1 MKLVFK
7 IIGLIVGIFIALV
20 IFLAIMFYKDFK
32 MPVEQYTQ
40 SEEYFQKRLD
50 DELQLIMTDDTKE
63 NIEVTLTEVFI
74 NQFMMRELSKDNPK
88 YQDEA
93 FKDEPAYEYMYLSA
107 TSGMR
112 AGIKGVSTDILEDRI
127 DLVVSVH
134 ALAGSTRLYKTG
146 VYLSLDVILDEDDE
160 YVFKVRKI
168 NIGKLGLPVKT
179 GLNIANYITS
189 KINGKSINEMANE
202 ALPFGVFDSKTASFT
217 ATEQTVLDYATSQDV
232 GYGALLEII
241 YTRNLINIAVE
252 DENISIGFAL
262 GQLRKLPTDATS
274 PTFNPITDTAGQVSF
289 MNGLAAQFLA
299 EILNPSANPYVD
311 LNEIEANQIV
321 DYSLK
326 DSLQFEQEFKLKINE
341 TEEVIYHF
349 NSSKLFLTMEDNIL
363 SLHLPFEITRD
374 GITEKFD
381 ILFNIDSTVSV
392 EAEDLVLTITGMRI
406 GTAVLTET
414 EIQMI
419 EDTYGS
425 GMIQEGKVRI
435 TKEQLSEAFAGQNIE
450 FNDAEV
456 VNGMLRL
463 YYNFN

>member
-7 IIGLIVGIFIALV
+7 IIGLIVGIFIALI
-20 IFLAIMFYKDFK
+20 IFLAVMFYKDFK

-40 SEEYFQKRLD
+40 SEEYFQKQLD
-50 DELQLIMTDDTKE
+50 DEIQLMMINDTKE

-88 YQDEA
+88 FQDDA
-93 FKDEPAYEYMYLSA
+93 FKDEPEYEYMYLSA

-134 ALAGSTRLYKTG
+134 ALADSTRLYKTG
-146 VYLSLDVILDEDDE
+146 VYLSLDVILDENDE

-189 KINGKSINEMANE
+189 KINGKSINDMANE
-202 ALPFGVFDSKTASFT
+202 ALPFGVFDSKTVSFT
-217 ATEQTVLDYATSQDV
+217 ATEQTVLDYATSQDA

-252 DENISIGFAL
+252 DENISFGFAL
-262 GQLRKLPTDATS
+262 GQLRKLPTDANP
-274 PTFNPITDTAGQVSF
+274 PTFNPITNSAGQTAF
-289 MNGLAAQFLA
+289 MLGLATQFL
-299 EILNPSANPYVD
+299 NPPTELYVD

-341 TEEVIYHF
+341 TDEVIYHF
-349 NSSKLFLTMEDNIL
+349 KSSKLFLTMEDDVL

-374 GITEKFD
+374 DITEKFEM
-381 ILFNIDSTVSV
+381 LFNIDSTVSV
-392 EAEDLVLTITGMRI
+392 ESEDLVLTITGMRI

>member
-134 ALAGSTRLYKTG
+134 ALAGGTRLYKTG

-217 ATEQTVLDYATSQDV
+217 ATEQTVLDYATSQDA

-252 DENISIGFAL
+252 IGRAH
-262 GQLRKLPTDATS
+262 
-274 PTFNPITDTAGQVSF
+274 V
-289 MNGLAAQFLA
+289 
-299 EILNPSANPYVD
+299 
-311 LNEIEANQIV
+311 
-321 DYSLK
+321 
-326 DSLQFEQEFKLKINE
+326 
-341 TEEVIYHF
+341 
-349 NSSKLFLTMEDNIL
+349 
-363 SLHLPFEITRD
+363 
-374 GITEKFD
+374 
-381 ILFNIDSTVSV
+381 
-392 EAEDLVLTITGMRI
+392 
-406 GTAVLTET
+406 
-414 EIQMI
+414 
-419 EDTYGS
+419 
-425 GMIQEGKVRI
+425 
-435 TKEQLSEAFAGQNIE
+435 
-450 FNDAEV
+450 
-456 VNGMLRL
+456 
-463 YYNFN
+463 

>member
-40 SEEYFQKRLD
+40 SEDYFQKRLD

-93 FKDEPAYEYMYLSA
+93 FKDDPAYEYMYLSA

-146 VYLSLDVILDEDDE
+146 VYLSLDIILDENDE

-189 KINGKSINEMANE
+189 KINGKSINDMANE

-456 VNGMLRL
+456 FNGMLRL